1 MTQENQ
7 VNKIHLAILLGFLAA
22 LAPLATDMYLPA
34 LPTMNEE
41 FDASTSI
48 IQMTLTMTLVG
59 MAIGQLFAGPISDR
73 FGRKSPLVA
82 GMVFF
87 TLSTFGCIF
96 SEDIMHFLIS
106 RFIQGLSGS
115 FGIVIARAIARDT
128 YKGAELTKF
137 ISLLM
142 LVNGLAPILAPVI
155 GGQILLFTHW
165 RGIFVTLAVVGLLL
179 ILSSMA
185 INETL
190 SDEFRMKDI
199 YSSFTIFG
207 SLLRDKYFFGH
218 CLIQFTIFAAF
229 FAYIAGSPFLFQ
241 NIYHVSPQMYS
252 FIFGGLGACMSIS
265 GLIPI
270 RLAGRVADI
279 KMMTWA
285 VVQALIG
292 SIIFMLCIILH
303 MPIGFTI
310 VSLIIFVST
319 IPVFGAASFSLS
331 MRYHAKEAGAAS
343 AIFGFSSMFS
353 SGLIAPLVGISGSD
367 NAFPMAL
374 IIFIGALITVI
385 IFYKTIFTL
394 HHRGYLITNNMLN
407 VFADNHKES
416 E

>member
-73 FGRKSPLVA
+73 FGRKSPLVV

-96 SEDIMHFLIS
+96 SEDITHFLIF

-165 RGIFVTLAVVGLLL
+165 RGIFVTLAIIGVLL

-190 SDEFRMKDI
+190 PDEFRMKDI
-199 YSSFTIFG
+199 YSSFKIFG
-207 SLLRDKYFFGH
+207 SLLHDKYFFGH

-252 FIFGGLGACMSIS
+252 FIFGGLGACMSLS

-292 SIIFMLCIILH
+292 SIIFMLCIIFH

-310 VSLIIFVST
+310 ASLIIFVST

-343 AIFGFSSMFS
+343 AVFGFSSMFS
-353 SGLIAPLVGISGSD
+353 SGLIAPLVGINGSD
-367 NAFPMAL
+367 DAFPMAV
-374 IIFIGALITVI
+374 IIFIGAFATLI
-385 IFYKTIFTL
+385 IFYNTIYTL
-394 HHRGYLITNNMLN
+394 HHRGYLITN
-407 VFADNHKES
+407 K
-416 E
+416 

>member
-7 VNKIHLAILLGFLAA
+7 VNRIHLAILLGFLAA
-22 LAPLATDMYLPA
+22 LAPLSIDMYLPA

-41 FDASTSI
+41 FNAGTSI
-48 IQMTLTMTLVG
+48 IQMTLTMTMVG

-73 FGRKSPLVA
+73 FGRKYPLAV
-82 GMVFF
+82 GMTFF
-87 TLSTFGCIF
+87 TLSTVGCIF
-96 SEDIMHFLIS
+96 SDDIVHFLIF

-115 FGIVIARAIARDT
+115 FGIVVARAIARDI

-155 GGQILLFTHW
+155 GGQILVFTHW
-165 RGIFVTLAVVGLLL
+165 RGIFVVLAVIGLLL
-179 ILSSMA
+179 ILSSLSL
-185 INETL
+185 NETL
-190 SDEFRMKDI
+190 PDEFRMKDI
-199 YSSFTIFG
+199 YSSFKTFG
-207 SLLRDKYFFGH
+207 AILHDKYFFGH

-229 FAYIAGSPFLFQ
+229 FAYISGSPFLFQ

-252 FIFGGLGACMSIS
+252 FIFGGLGAFMALS

-292 SIIFMLCIILH
+292 SIIFMICIILH
-303 MPIGFTI
+303 SPIEFT
-310 VSLIIFVST
+310 VLSLVIFVST

-343 AIFGFSSMFS
+343 AVFGFSSMFS
-353 SGLIAPLVGISGSD
+353 SGLIAPLVGINGSD
-367 NAFPMAL
+367 DALPMAV
-374 IIFIGALITVI
+374 IIFIGAFATLI
-385 IFYKTIFTL
+385 IFYKTIYTL
-394 HHRGYLITNNMLN
+394 HHRGYLITHNMLN
-407 VFADNHKES
+407 VFANHKES
-416 E
+416 K

>member
-1 MTQENQ
+1 MAQENQ
-7 VNKIHLAILLGFLAA
+7 VNRIHLAVLLGFLAA

-73 FGRKSPLVA
+73 FGRKSPLVV

-96 SEDIMHFLIS
+96 SEDITHFLIF

-165 RGIFVTLAVVGLLL
+165 RGIFVTLAVIGVLL

-190 SDEFRMKDI
+190 PYEFRMKDI
-199 YSSFTIFG
+199 YSSFKIFG
-207 SLLRDKYFFGH
+207 SLLHDKYFFGH

-252 FIFGGLGACMSIS
+252 FIFGGLGACMSLS

-285 VVQALIG
+285 VVQALVG
-292 SIIFMLCIILH
+292 SIIFMLCIIFH

-319 IPVFGAASFSLS
+319 IPVFGAASFSLLCMKS
-331 MRYHAKEAGAAS
+331 KPG
-343 AIFGFSSMFS
+343 
-353 SGLIAPLVGISGSD
+353 
-367 NAFPMAL
+367 
-374 IIFIGALITVI
+374 
-385 IFYKTIFTL
+385 K
-394 HHRGYLITNNMLN
+394 HHLW
-407 VFADNHKES
+407 E
-416 E
+416 